1 VIWQLGYVGTQAI
14 HLLGLFDINPI
25 DVTNLKNNP
34 AAQANPNILRPY
46 YGQFPNFTVIDEARS
61 NLGSN
66 YNSLQTSLRIQ
77 NYHHLTSQLGYTW
90 SHALDYETGFLP
102 YVPQDPLDEKAE
114 FGNSDYD
121 VRNALT
127 GYIDYQVPGSS
138 GHRRLTNGWELTS
151 GLAIH
156 GGTPYTVTSS
166 SNPSDNGEGADRAVQ
181 VVNNP
186 SSGVSHAISGGVVTW
201 FSPTAFVDAPAYT
214 YSPTRRGQNYNPGY
228 SAVDLAVLK
237 STPITERVNAEF
249 RADIINIF
257 NHTNLAPVGVPTT
270 GEKGNEIGS
279 TIGQYLGNPG
289 IGPGE
294 PVNAQLSLKI
304 IF

>member
-1 VIWQLGYVGTQAI
+1 
-14 HLLGLFDINPI
+14 
-25 DVTNLKNNP
+25 
-34 AAQANPNILRPY
+34 
-46 YGQFPNFTVIDEARS
+46 
-61 NLGSN
+61 
-66 YNSLQTSLRIQ
+66 
-77 NYHHLTSQLGYTW
+77 
-90 SHALDYETGFLP
+90 
-102 YVPQDPLDEKAE
+102 
-114 FGNSDYD
+114 
-121 VRNALT
+121 
-127 GYIDYQVPGSS
+127 
-138 GHRRLTNGWELTS
+138 
-151 GLAIH
+151 
-156 GGTPYTVTSS
+156 
-166 SNPSDNGEGADRAVQ
+166 
-181 VVNNP
+181 
-186 SSGVSHAISGGVVTW
+186 VVTW

-214 YSPTRRGQNYNPGY
+214 YSPTRRGQNYNTGY